1 MINSDLK
8 NCFLQLAAIVERCGI
23 STYKPAVSLVEQNP
37 DLAETMFDLR
47 KYSDYLADWISNV
60 AGSLN
65 ESDAEIFGH
74 CVDYLK
80 SMEFKEVADGS
91 N

>member
-8 NCFLQLAAIVERCGI
+8 NCFLQLAAIAERCGV
-23 STYKPAVSLVEQNP
+23 STYKSSAALVEQNP
-37 DLAETMFDLR
+37 DLAEVMFDLR

-60 AGSLN
+60 AGALN

-80 SMEFKEVADGS
+80 STEVEEVS
-91 N
+91 E